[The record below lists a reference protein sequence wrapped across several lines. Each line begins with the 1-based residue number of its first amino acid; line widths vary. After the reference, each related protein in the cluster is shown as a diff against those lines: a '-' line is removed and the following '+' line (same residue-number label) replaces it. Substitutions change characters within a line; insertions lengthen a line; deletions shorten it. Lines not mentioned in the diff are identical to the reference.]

1 MQEQKRP
8 KVCTVV
14 MDRMNEGVW
23 MDVFDVAFTWVVR
36 EMGQGAGPGLFASI
50 DGFRE
55 VKEI

>member
-1 MQEQKRP
+1 
-8 KVCTVV
+8 
-14 MDRMNEGVW
+14 

-55 VKEI
+55 LKEI